1 MARPTVISLSP
12 PRVNLTLYAGDGANL
27 RLVATDLDGEP
38 FDLQGRVWAQIRQN
52 RTDDEAIVD
61 WEVEDDLAADG
72 IVVLRL
78 TGDDTRRLMDG
89 KVKFSGAWDCQW
101 VAPDGEP
108 VTLIQGDVLCDLDV
122 TR

>member
-1 MARPTVISLSP
+1 MARPTVISLTP
-12 PRVNLTLYAGDGANL
+12 PSVNVTLYAGDGANL

-38 FDLQGRVWAQIRQN
+38 FDLQGKVWAQIRQN
-52 RTDDEAIVD
+52 RTDDDPLVD

-72 IVVLRL
+72 IIVLRL

-89 KVKFSGAWDCQW
+89 KAKFKGSWDCQW
-101 VAPDGEP
+101 VAPQGEP
-108 VTLIQGDVLCDLDV
+108 ITLMQGDVLCDLDV